1 MCSETFL
8 DWQKR
13 EFHWF
18 GTLKIKVG
26 RICMW
31 PTMQNE
37 FDIRGFDADEGR
49 RMQHEITFE
58 FIHLICITS

>member
-1 MCSETFL
+1 
-8 DWQKR
+8 
-13 EFHWF
+13 
-18 GTLKIKVG
+18 
-26 RICMW
+26 MW

-58 FIHLICITS
+58 FIRLICITS